1 MTERAPRPER
11 IAAAARALGSELR
24 DLVTLYADA
33 VAANLAEQFQMVA
46 WDREQLIGQ
55 VQQRLDE
62 LRDQRFRA
70 LGDTNVRIIERAE
83 QPLESLELVWAN
95 LRQGRRVKLEW
106 ERGACSVVP
115 TLLRP
120 LARVLQSTVGA
131 PVLQIST
138 RPWMA
143 GGDEPSASQMAR
155 KVAFDNP
162 DDPLLW
168 PVVGVRKP
176 GPRVAVV
183 EASADRELAA
193 YVLARTSLRRTGVDP
208 RAVKRAYVVDAD
220 ERFLRHIKRVW
231 VGAVMGPP
239 DAPFSFSGPV
249 APSMREA
256 FLDAHRAWER
266 EPDVELLVAGGDLAR
281 PGESGSYLAPALFMC
296 DWPAPELGLAGP
308 MMVIVRSR
316 IDQARAAAEA
326 ATRDGGQAVVV
337 GADTKNYPGDVRHIR
352 GALLVE
358 RLPPGLPD
366 PRPV

>member
-1 MTERAPRPER
+1 MTDTAPRPER

-33 VAANLAEQFQMVA
+33 VGASLAEQAQMVA

-55 VQQRLDE
+55 VQQRLDV
-62 LRDQRFRA
+62 LRDQRFRE
-70 LGDTNVRIIERAE
+70 LGETNVRIIERAG
-83 QPLESLELVWAN
+83 QPLESLELVWTN

-106 ERGACSVVP
+106 EVGACAVVP

-120 LARVLQSTVGA
+120 LARVLRSTVGA
-131 PVLQIST
+131 EVLQISAT
-138 RPWMA
+138 PWTQ
-143 GGDEPSASQMAR
+143 GEEEPSASQMAFR
-155 KVAFDNP
+155 VAQNHP
-162 DDPLLW
+162 DDPTLW
-168 PVVGVRKP
+168 PIIGVRRP

-193 YVLARTSLRRTGVDP
+193 YVLARTSLRRSGTDP
-208 RAVKRAYVVDAD
+208 RCVKRAYVVESD
-220 ERFLRHIKRVW
+220 ERFLRHLKRVW

-239 DAPFSFSGPV
+239 DDPFSFSGPV
-249 APSMREA
+249 APAVREA

-266 EPDVELLVAGGDLAR
+266 VEGADVLVAGGDLAR
-281 PGESGSYLAPALFMC
+281 SGAPGCYLAPALFAC
-296 DWPAPELGLAGP
+296 DWPIPEVPIEGP
-308 MMVIVRSR
+308 MMVLVRSR
-316 IDQARAAAEA
+316 IDQARAAVEA
-326 ATRDGGQAVVV
+326 ATREGGQAVVV
-337 GADTKNYPGDVRHIR
+337 GASRSRYPGDVRHIR